1 MRLRKMP
8 HLLKAGPIDAERHV
22 RNILV
27 HLYVNGGTMLSLPGI
42 KGLIKTRDQKQHAHI
57 DLANLLAT
65 EVLEPESRESLLIHL
80 AGKLDLEVV
89 ALIEIER
96 EGKAAKMTAV
106 GRCSNVSELTLP
118 ALDMG
123 GHIPDLI
130 LNAKPASGRAKVF
143 ARGEVFPTDGSWC
156 DLIPMDSLVTYAFF
170 PLPDSGTT
178 ADGPRFLLVAEH
190 WTEEEDPAFIP
201 RALACAG
208 LVSCLSAAS
217 DLRAQASLTRTLSS
231 HLEREGYSVE
241 DRGEAAPVITR
252 RTAPVAA
259 CESRGEKLRLL
270 SRFMSSVAHEIKNP
284 LTGISAGVQYLAKK
298 LQPGLAEDETVE
310 FILTEINRL
319 NRIVDDLYKIAR
331 PPELMIVPVNLNDV
345 VGKSLLCLS
354 ELIVKKRLSVT
365 QNLNEAIPEFDAD
378 PDRLQQI
385 LINIIKNA
393 VEATP
398 EQGAL
403 SLESWK
409 DDSRAFVRITDS
421 GPGISDKAME
431 HLFEPFYSTKER
443 GTGLGLCISQRIID
457 EHGGKIMV
465 EQPDGGGTSFV
476 IELPLRGKNGEDTGN

>member
-1 MRLRKMP
+1 MP
-8 HLLKAGPIDAERHV
+8 HFLKAPPIDAERHV

-27 HLYVNGGTMLSLPGI
+27 HERINGGTMLSLPGI

-57 DLANLLAT
+57 DLANLLEI
-65 EVLEPESRESLLIHL
+65 EVLEPESREALLIHL

-96 EGKAAKMTAV
+96 EGKAAKMMAV
-106 GRCSNVSELTLP
+106 GRCGNVSELTLP

-130 LNAKPASGRAKVF
+130 LNAKPASGRAKLF

-170 PLPDSGTT
+170 PLSDRGKGD
-178 ADGPRFLLVAEH
+178 AGARFLLIAEH

-208 LVSCLSAAS
+208 LMSCLSAAS
-217 DLRAQASLTRTLSS
+217 DLRAQTSLARSLTL
-231 HLEREGYSVE
+231 HLEREGYSIE
-241 DRGEAAPVITR
+241 NGSETAPVIR
-252 RTAPVAA
+252 RRSAPVSA
-259 CESRGEKLRLL
+259 CESHGEKLRLL

-331 PPELMIVPVNLNDV
+331 PPELMIMPINLNEI

-354 ELIVKKRLSVT
+354 ELIMKKRLTVT
-365 QNLNEAIPEFDAD
+365 QDLKEGIPEFDAD
-378 PDRLQQI
+378 PDRVQQI

-398 EQGAL
+398 EQGSL

-421 GPGISDKAME
+421 GPGIPDKAME

-457 EHGGKIMV
+457 EHGGKIRV
-465 EQPDGGGTSFV
+465 EKPEDGGTSFV
-476 IELPLRGKNGEDTGN
+476 IELPLGGKNGEDTCN

>member
-1 MRLRKMP
+1 
-8 HLLKAGPIDAERHV
+8 
-22 RNILV
+22 
-27 HLYVNGGTMLSLPGI
+27 MLSIPGI
-42 KGLIKTRDQKQHAHI
+42 MGLIRTRDQKQHAHI
-57 DLANLLAT
+57 DVANLLET
-65 EVLEPESRESLLIHL
+65 GITEPENTETLLIHL

-89 ALIEIER
+89 GLIEIER
-96 EGKAAKMTAV
+96 EGKAAVMTAV
-106 GRCSNVSELTLP
+106 GRCSSVSELNLP

-130 LNAKPASGRAKVF
+130 AKAKPASGRAKLF

-170 PLPDSGTT
+170 PLSDCGGG
-178 ADGPRFLLVAEH
+178 AVGERYLLVAEH

-208 LVSCLSAAS
+208 LLSCLSAAA
-217 DLRAQASLTRTLSS
+217 DLRAQTSLARSLTG
-231 HLEREGYSVE
+231 HLEREGYTVKF
-241 DRGEAAPVITR
+241 DGESGPVITGRAAPVAT
-252 RTAPVAA
+252 

-331 PPELMIVPVNLNDV
+331 PPELVIMPMNLNEV

-354 ELIVKKRLSVT
+354 ELVMKKRLNVT
-365 QNLNEAIPEFDAD
+365 QDLDEEVPQFEAD

-385 LINIIKNA
+385 MINIMKNA
-393 VEATP
+393 IEASP
-398 EQGAL
+398 EQGSL
-403 SLESWK
+403 SLETWK
-409 DDSRAFVRITDS
+409 DQSQAFVRITDS
-421 GPGISDKAME
+421 GPGIPEEAME

-457 EHGGKIMV
+457 EHGGKIRV
-465 EQPDGGGTSFV
+465 ERPESGGTSFV
-476 IELPLRGKNGEDTGN
+476 IELPMRGKNGENTGN

>member
-1 MRLRKMP
+1 
-8 HLLKAGPIDAERHV
+8 
-22 RNILV
+22 
-27 HLYVNGGTMLSLPGI
+27 MLSLPGI

-57 DLANLLAT
+57 DVAGLLET
-65 EVLEPESRESLLIHL
+65 GVLEPESKESLLIHL

-89 ALIEIER
+89 ALIETER
-96 EGKAAKMTAV
+96 EGKAATMTAV
-106 GRCSNVSELTLP
+106 GRCSNVSELSLP

-123 GHIPDLI
+123 GYIPDLV
-130 LNAKPASGRAKVF
+130 LKGKPASGRAKLF

-156 DLIPMDSLVTYAFF
+156 DLVPMDSLVTYAFF
-170 PLPDSGTT
+170 PLSDCGRGT
-178 ADGPRFLLVAEH
+178 AGARFLLVAEH

-208 LVSCLSAAS
+208 LMSCLSAS
-217 DLRAQASLTRTLSS
+217 SELREQTSRAKSLATY
-231 HLEREGYSVE
+231 LEQEGYSVE
-241 DRGEAAPVITR
+241 GPDRSKPLIRR
-252 RTAPVAA
+252 RTVPVAT

-331 PPELMIVPVNLNDV
+331 PPELVIMPMNLNEV

-354 ELIVKKRLSVT
+354 ELIVKKRLTVNQELSDG
-365 QNLNEAIPEFDAD
+365 IPEFEAD

-393 VEATP
+393 IEATP
-398 EQGAL
+398 DEGGLAL
-403 SLESWK
+403 ETWK
-409 DDSRAFVRITDS
+409 DESRAFIRITDS
-421 GPGISDKAME
+421 GPGIPDEAKE

-443 GTGLGLCISQRIID
+443 GTGLGLCISQRIVD
-457 EHGGKIMV
+457 EHGGKIGV
-465 EQPDGGGTSFV
+465 EKPKSGGTSFL
-476 IELPLRGKNGEDTGN
+476 IELPLRGKNGKDTGN

>member
-1 MRLRKMP
+1 
-8 HLLKAGPIDAERHV
+8 
-22 RNILV
+22 
-27 HLYVNGGTMLSLPGI
+27 MLSLPGI

-57 DLANLLAT
+57 DVANLLET
-65 EVLEPESRESLLIHL
+65 GVLEPESAESLLVHL

-96 EGKAAKMTAV
+96 EGKAAVMTAV

-130 LNAKPASGRAKVF
+130 MKAKPASGRAKLF

-170 PLPDSGTT
+170 PLSASGRGDAGT
-178 ADGPRFLLVAEH
+178 RFLLVAEH

-208 LVSCLSAAS
+208 LVSCLTAAS
-217 DLRAQASLTRTLSS
+217 ELTAQTSLAKSLTA

-241 DRGEAAPVITR
+241 NPGGSKAVITR
-252 RTAPVAA
+252 RTTPVAT

-270 SRFMSSVAHEIKNP
+270 SRFMSSVAHEVKNP

-331 PPELMIVPVNLNDV
+331 PPELVIMPINLNEV

-354 ELIVKKRLSVT
+354 ELIMKKRLNVT
-365 QNLNEAIPEFDAD
+365 QDLNDGIPEFDAD

-393 VEATP
+393 IEATP
-398 EQGAL
+398 DEGGL
-403 SLESWK
+403 SMETWK
-409 DDSRAFVRITDS
+409 DEARAFVRITDS
-421 GPGISDKAME
+421 GPGIPDEAME

-457 EHGGKIMV
+457 EHGGKIRV
-465 EQPDGGGTSFV
+465 EKPERGGTSFV
-476 IELPLRGKNGEDTGN
+476 IELPLRGQNGEDTGN